1 MAIAL
6 YDLIY
11 TVVLAIKV
19 INHREDYEHIE
30 KIWVILLGSIQIVG
44 LIVYS
49 VLAYKLYRE
58 FGWHVYK
65 KIGADRQ
72 LRRKFT

>member
-1 MAIAL
+1 M
-6 YDLIY
+6 IY
-11 TVVLAIKV
+11 TVVVAIKV
-19 INHREDYEHIE
+19 VNNREDYERIPDV
-30 KIWVILLGSIQIVG
+30 WVMLLGSIQIVG
-44 LIVYS
+44 LIVYY

-72 LRRKFT
+72 LRRKSA